1 MMPCAD
7 ANAPLNVGLGTGKS
21 LPDKEISVILR
32 CGRGLLTGR
41 KAAAMVRCVVL
52 AFPKFHQGRLSV
64 LHRPGLCYHWRS
76 APGQRTKVPMARGIN
91 KVILVG
97 NLGNDPDV
105 KYTQGGMAI
114 TASAW
119 PPPASARTR
128 MATSRSAPNG
138 TAWCSSASSA
148 RSRVPAQG
156 QLGHVEGSL
165 RYDKYT
171 GQDGVEKY
179 STDIIADEMQ
189 MLGGRGEGGGG
200 GGGNYG
206 GDRPQRQQAPRQEY
220 GGGGGGQ
227 RGGQGGGYGNQGG
240 NQGGVTATRAATS
253 ARSRSRRRRW
263 TTSLTTIFRSKRI
276 FRLSRQGLW
285 HAWGP
290 RYRRRGRI
298 PLPGGR
304 MRTFVDLV
312 TDCRTFPGPAG
323 SQ

>member
-1 MMPCAD
+1 
-7 ANAPLNVGLGTGKS
+7 
-21 LPDKEISVILR
+21 
-32 CGRGLLTGR
+32 
-41 KAAAMVRCVVL
+41 
-52 AFPKFHQGRLSV
+52 
-64 LHRPGLCYHWRS
+64 
-76 APGQRTKVPMARGIN
+76 MARGIN

-114 TASAW
+114 TRISLATTSVRKDKDGNQQE
-119 PPPASARTR
+119 RTEWHR
-128 MATSRSAPNG
+128 VVFFGKLGEIAGEYLRKG
-138 TAWCSSASSA
+138 SS
-148 RSRVPAQG
+148 VY
-156 QLGHVEGSL
+156 VEGSL

-240 NQGGVTATRAATS
+240 NQGGGYGNQAGNQRPQPQQAPPMDDFADDDEYGS
-253 ARSRSRRRRW
+253 SGSSRNSSRN
-263 TTSLTTIFRSKRI
+263 SD
-276 FRLSRQGLW
+276 
-285 HAWGP
+285 
-290 RYRRRGRI
+290 Y
-298 PLPGGR
+298 
-304 MRTFVDLV
+304 D
-312 TDCRTFPGPAG
+312 DY
-323 SQ
+323 